1 MIAKIKPGATAGSVA
16 VPPSKSVAHRLL
28 INGAM
33 CVGESTLCNLPQN
46 EDIAATVDCLR
57 AMGARIAFDG
67 KGNCTVRGFGG
78 KTSDTPRRLCCRE
91 SGSTLR
97 FLIPVALLDGVETE
111 FVGTARLFQRP
122 LSVYSDLCE
131 ANGWLWQPTESGVR
145 VQGKLTSGDYY
156 LPGDVS
162 SQFITGLLLAL
173 AESRGDSRILL
184 TTDPESNSYIDIT
197 LNTLAE
203 FGIRVERPHL
213 REIYIPGGRRRH
225 TVRQLAVEGDES
237 GAAFFGALRALG
249 DPVEV
254 LGLNPHTLQGDRVW
268 REMLAAIAAGDAQLS
283 VADCPDLAP
292 ILMATAA
299 ACGGVTL
306 THTARLKIKESDRGA
321 AMAAELAKC
330 GIKTVVEDNKI
341 TVLAGGLHAPD
352 SPIDGHNDHR
362 IVMAMAIL
370 LTRVGGEIRGAE
382 AVSKSMPE
390 FFQLLR
396 SIGVDIQI
404 NSEDI

>member
-1 MIAKIKPGATAGSVA
+1 MIAKIKAGTAAGSVV

-28 INGAM
+28 INAAM
-33 CVGESTLCNLPQN
+33 CRGETTICNLTTN
-46 EDIAATVDCLR
+46 EDIAATIDCLR
-57 AMGARIAFDG
+57 AMGADIALDG
-67 KGNCTVRGFGG
+67 KGNCTVRGFEGG
-78 KTSDTPRRLCCRE
+78 ADQSPRQLCCRE

-111 FVGTARLFQRP
+111 FRGSERLFQRP
-122 LSVYSDLCE
+122 LTIYSDICQKH
-131 ANGWLWQPTESGVR
+131 GFLWQPTADGVR
-145 VQGKLTSGDYY
+145 VQGRLAAGDYY

-173 AESRGDSRILL
+173 AESEGDSRILL
-184 TTDPESNSYIDIT
+184 TTNPESNSYIDIT
-197 LNTLAE
+197 ISTLAD
-203 FGIRVERPHL
+203 FGIEVERRGL
-213 REIYIPGGRRRH
+213 REIYVPGGQRRDC
-225 TVRQLAVEGDES
+225 VRGLSVEGDES
-237 GAAFFGALRALG
+237 GAAFFGALSALG
-249 DPVEV
+249 DKVET
-254 LGLNPHTLQGDRVW
+254 LGLSPTTLQGDRVW
-268 REMLAAIAAGDAQLS
+268 REMLADIAKGHTRLS

-299 ACGGVTL
+299 ACHGVTL

-330 GIKTVVEDNKI
+330 GVETVVEDNRI
-341 TVLAGGLHAPD
+341 TVRGGGLHAPD

-370 LTRVGGEIRGAE
+370 LTRVGGEIQGAQ

-390 FFQLLR
+390 FFSLL
-396 SIGVDIQI
+396 SSLGIGVQMT
-404 NSEDI
+404 